1 LSCLDRRDVIVRQ
14 FDFGLESSVKGRHQR
29 GGNVAVR
36 ETQRM
41 PELVS
46 RRLQQVGAWT
56 KTGKSLERL
65 HVLSNGC
72 LTTFMHSLF
81 LKKRQRVFTYPYLPI
96 YTQIVIQ

>member
-1 LSCLDRRDVIVRQ
+1 M
-14 FDFGLESSVKGRHQR
+14 
-29 GGNVAVR
+29 R

-81 LKKRQRVFTYPYLPI
+81 LKKRQRVFTYLYSNSYSVITRIYHYLI
-96 YTQIVIQ
+96 LIAFKVLL